1 MQILKPR
8 GKNPLLNRWISQYVN
23 YISIKLLIRKRIS
36 AAPGALWQTAGN
48 RTKKIH
54 SICTRSVLRLYLS
67 TRVEKS
73 VNKQL
78 ENNEKSKEFRLVPQG
93 HLTYSWVD

>member
-1 MQILKPR
+1 MRSRLRNRNSNWKGNRAVHGRPKP
-8 GKNPLLNRWISQYVN
+8 GEKNPLLNRWISQYVN

-54 SICTRSVLRLYLS
+54 SIAHKTCAQTIPFY
-67 TRVEKS
+67 
-73 VNKQL
+73 
-78 ENNEKSKEFRLVPQG
+78 
-93 HLTYSWVD
+93 